1 VFTTDG
7 QLASGSYKVLE
18 DDERLFGFQHIAL
31 VIDEDKLDELG
42 GDKFMRIIN
51 DVNGRLTTSAM
62 IQMNRDVDVDGQ
74 DPAVVAERFL
84 RTAGL
89 LE

>member
-1 VFTTDG
+1 V
-7 QLASGSYKVLE
+7 
-18 DDERLFGFQHIAL
+18 FGFQHVAL

-42 GDKFMRIIN
+42 GRKFMRIID

-74 DPAVVAERFL
+74 DAAIVAERFL

-89 LE
+89 LG